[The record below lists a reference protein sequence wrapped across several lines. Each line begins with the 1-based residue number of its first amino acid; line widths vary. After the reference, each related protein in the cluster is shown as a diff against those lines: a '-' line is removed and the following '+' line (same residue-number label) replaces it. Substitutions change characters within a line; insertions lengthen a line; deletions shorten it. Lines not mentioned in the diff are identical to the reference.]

1 MVSTGPCRLKGIT
14 ILKEVYIYTDGACKR
29 NPGPGGYGAVLRS
42 DGREKVLSGGY
53 RLTTNNRMEMLGVI
67 VALESLS
74 SACAVTITSDS
85 KYVVD
90 AVSKGWARKWR
101 NNRWKKSDGQQA
113 LNQDLWIRLLD
124 LCERHQVKFVWV
136 RGHDGH
142 PENERC
148 DQMATAA
155 ADGEGLPVDEGYELI
170 ARSSDLRLF

>member
-1 MVSTGPCRLKGIT
+1 LK
-14 ILKEVYIYTDGACKR
+14 KVHIYTDGACKR
-29 NPGPGGYGAVLRS
+29 NPGPGGYGVVLRY
-42 DGREKVLSGGY
+42 DEQEKVLSGGY
-53 RLTTNNRMEMLGVI
+53 RLTTNNRMEMLGAI

-74 SACAVTITSDS
+74 SASAVTITSDS

-90 AVSKGWARKWR
+90 AVVKGWARKWR
-101 NNRWKKSDGQQA
+101 SNRWKKSDGQQA

-148 DQMATAA
+148 DLMATTA
-155 ADGEGLPVDEGYELI
+155 ADREGLPVDEGYEQS
-170 ARSSDLRLF
+170 ARSSELRLF

>member
-1 MVSTGPCRLKGIT
+1 MTT
-14 ILKEVYIYTDGACKR
+14 LKEVQICTDGACKR

-42 DGREKVLSGGY
+42 NGQEKILSGGF
-53 RLTTNNRMEMLGVI
+53 RLTTNNRMEMLGAI
-67 VALESLS
+67 AALESLS

-90 AVSKGWARKWR
+90 AIAKGWARKWR
-101 NNRWKKSDGQQA
+101 RNNWKKSDGQKA
-113 LNQDLWIRLLD
+113 LNQDLWIRMLD

-155 ADGEGLPVDEGYELI
+155 ADKEGLPVDEGYELI
-170 ARSSDLRLF
+170 ARSPELRLF

>member
-1 MVSTGPCRLKGIT
+1 MPKGIT
-14 ILKEVYIYTDGACKR
+14 TLKEVHIYTDGACKR
-29 NPGPGGYGAVLRS
+29 NPGPGGYGAVLRY
-42 DGREKVLSGGY
+42 DGQEKVLSGGY

-90 AVSKGWARKWR
+90 AVVKGWARKWR
-101 NNRWKKSDGQQA
+101 SNRWKKSDGQQA

-142 PENERC
+142 RENERC
-148 DQMATAA
+148 DLMATTAA
-155 ADGEGLPVDEGYELI
+155 AGEGLPVDEGYEQI
-170 ARSSDLRLF
+170 ALSSNLRLF